1 MPTVRSLRDRLP
13 AALAAVLCQI
23 AIVAVFLNAI
33 PKFFPRTDR
42 ERETIIPL
50 TPEPKLPPR
59 AARRATPGPAGVSR
73 TFYHFEH
80 PLPPVEA
87 PALEGLNL
95 ALSSCAPEKL
105 EMESNEVRAA
115 CRRIGFAVAAN
126 PGAVGLTPDY
136 KNGKRWER
144 ELLIKQTP
152 LLLPCASPTGNPFET
167 LFCIAD
173 VLQNGYD
180 PDKMPHYSK

>member
-1 MPTVRSLRDRLP
+1 MRDRLP
-13 AALAAVLCQI
+13 AALAAILCQI

-33 PKFFPRTDR
+33 PKFFPRPNW

-50 TPEPKLPPR
+50 TPERKLPPPTAYR
-59 AARRATPGPAGVSR
+59 VTSGPTGVSR
-73 TFYHFEH
+73 YFYHFEH
-80 PLPPVEA
+80 PTPLIEA

-105 EMESNEVRAA
+105 QMDSDEVRAA
-115 CRRIGFAVAAN
+115 CGRIGLVVAAN
-126 PGAVGLTPDY
+126 PGAFGLAPDY
-136 KNGKRWER
+136 TNGKRWER

-167 LFCIAD
+167 LFCIAN